1 MIINSKIATIVA
13 CCVMIALPLNAWAA
27 STKTRAHHRHH
38 VNRHKVQ
45 RNSGCPVYKN
55 AEGELVDCRGWRKT
69 NGGWD
74 NTCFNLPYLLSRHA
88 CSLRGD
94 AGI

>member
-1 MIINSKIATIVA
+1 MSINSGIVIIVVSI
-13 CCVMIALPLNAWAA
+13 VMLDSPLNAWAA
-27 STKTRAHHRHH
+27 STKSRAHHRPH
-38 VNRHKVQ
+38 VK

-55 AEGELVDCRGWRKT
+55 AEGELVDCHGWRKTT

-74 NTCFNLPYLLSRHA
+74 NTCFNLPYLSSRHA